1 MACNLQTILTIT
13 GDCSLTDSGI
23 FNVEISSTAPD
34 FTIQWVYPRTDTV
47 VLGAGVTT
55 YSESN
60 LSAGTYTFEI
70 YDTCISN
77 PAPALLSFFISSGA
91 CVSISEHIDTVC
103 GLNNGSLTAQVANS
117 YGISTFYVYENTIG
131 FYNSGT
137 SLTSEYTLSVPSGIW
152 YVIAD
157 DGGGCTGRSET
168 CIIKSSTNFDFGFY
182 IVNDSAC
189 FENSGKLFVTGL
201 TGSAPYT
208 YLWSNGE
215 TTPSISGLTNGSY
228 SVTVTDSKGCQ
239 VNKSETVGLVP
250 RLGQVALTLNPPNC
264 YSNDGSMTLYVSG
277 GTAPFRYQLSNGY
290 DYITFASSNTFD
302 FLVSGPYTITVTD
315 AGLCTLTVSTSLVT
329 SGGFDL
335 LSLTKTDSVCNN
347 SQGTITITL
356 LGGTPNYNF
365 VLTDTNGISQ
375 TIVSPTPTVVFSNL
389 GGGTYDLS
397 ISDNGPCILNQ
408 TVIINEVSTLS
419 ISVFPTNA
427 NCLGPNGSVYIET
440 YGTSSIYTY
449 EVNGFAPVQTS
460 NSNYTFN
467 GLPEGVYYA
476 TVTDENN
483 CQAQQTF
490 TINTPQTIDFSLQ
503 GINPTNGT
511 NGVITTFITQGVP
524 PFTLTWSSNVNGQ
537 IGLTVYN
544 LPPGTYTLTV
554 SDSAGCTSSKDIT
567 LIGPQ
572 IFSSLQTYN
581 ICNSDIQDDGIVV
594 KKGLKEMLS
603 EGFFDLTAG
612 DINCILNQTTW
623 TVEVTVGAAT
633 LSEVFYIGYG
643 LDDYPTDNLFFETI
657 RNLLLQ
663 ITGIDEII
671 FNYPNGTITIIAGC
685 GQNQNNLADVVVN
698 VAISILYDISCV
710 TCDITC
716 VKICDVLFASDN
728 NVYDFNPSTNLYEIF
743 PTTPEYT
750 TSLGITRSSTKLWVL
765 DGGGGSIFEYD
776 INNLC
781 PIDLTYSRQ
790 ITLSQTLTYGLSYF
804 DSNTLLCNAVGSN
817 DLMQVDLGS
826 GTVTSK
832 FTLSVVPFTT
842 IQNSINYTN
851 TGKIFITTND
861 VDNNNYLRQYDTS
874 GYLEVEVLLPYGS
887 SYTSFQIGTIIYVVN
902 QDDLRVYSV
911 ETSSPY
917 TVTFEYVMPS
927 PPSPTTL
934 LVGNQYYECITEE
947 LIP

>member
-1 MACNLQTILTIT
+1 MACNLDWLLTLT
-13 GDCSLTDSGI
+13 GDCEINSSGAFNLEI
-23 FNVEISSTAPD
+23 FGDAPD
-34 FTIQWVYPRTDTV
+34 YTIQWVTPRTDLV
-47 VLGAGVTT
+47 VLGLGVTNYT
-55 YSESN
+55 ETG
-60 LSAGTYTFEI
+60 LSAGTYTFQI
-70 YDTCISN
+70 IDTCVPFSN
-77 PAPALLSFFISSGA
+77 QSLVSFFISSGT
-91 CVSISEHIDTVC
+91 CVSIPTQVDTTC
-103 GLNNGSLTAQVANS
+103 GVDVGSITAQLTNR
-117 YGISTFYVYENTIG
+117 YGEASFYVYEVTNG
-131 FYNSGT
+131 FYT
-137 SLTSEYTLSVPSGIW
+137 SATSVVNQFTTTVPSGVW
-152 YVIAD
+152 YVIAN

-168 CIIKSSTNFDFGFY
+168 CIVKSSTNFDFGFY

-189 FENSGKLFVTGL
+189 FANSGKLFVTGL

-215 TTPSISGLTNGSY
+215 TTPSISGLTYGSY
-228 SVTVTDSKGCQ
+228 SVTVTDAKGCQ
-239 VNKSETVGLVP
+239 VNKSEIVQIVP
-250 RLGQVALTLNPPNC
+250 SLGQVALTLNPPTC

-290 DYITFASSNTFD
+290 EYITFANSNTFD
-302 FLVSGPYTITVTD
+302 SLVSGPYIITVTD
-315 AGLCTLTVSTSLVT
+315 AGLCTLTVSTSLLT
-329 SGGFDL
+329 AGGFTL

-347 SQGTITITL
+347 LQGTITVSL
-356 LGGTPNYNF
+356 LGGTPNYTF
-365 VLTDTNGISQ
+365 VLTNTNGFSQ
-375 TIVSPTPTVVFSNL
+375 TIVDSTPTVVFSNL
-389 GGGTYDLS
+389 AGSTYDLV

-419 ISVFPTNA
+419 ISVFTTDT
-427 NCLGPNGSVYIET
+427 NCLGPNGSVYIEA
-440 YGTSSIYTY
+440 YGSSSIYTY

-460 NSNYTFN
+460 STNYTFN
-467 GLPEGVYYA
+467 GLSEGTYYA

-490 TINTPQTIDFSLQ
+490 VINSPQTLDFSLQ
-503 GINPTNGT
+503 GINPTNGL
-511 NGVITTFITQGVP
+511 NGIITAFITQGEP

-537 IGLTVYN
+537 VGLTVYD
-544 LPPGTYTLTV
+544 LTPGTYTLTV
-554 SDSAGCTSSKDIT
+554 TDNAGCTLTKDIT
-567 LIGPQ
+567 LVGPQ

-581 ICNSDIQDDGIVV
+581 VCNSDIQDNGVVV

-623 TVEVTVGAAT
+623 TVEVTVGATT
-633 LSEVFYIGYG
+633 LSEIFYFGYD
-643 LDDYPTDNLFFETI
+643 LSDYPSDNLFFDTV

-663 ITGIDEII
+663 IPGIDEII
-671 FNYPNGTITIIAGC
+671 FDFPGGTITIIAGC

-710 TCDITC
+710 TCDIAC

-728 NVYDFNPSTNLYEIF
+728 NVYDFNPSTNLYEIL
-743 PTTPEYT
+743 PTTSEYT

-765 DGGGGSIFEYD
+765 DGGGNSIFEYD

-781 PIDLTYSRQ
+781 PIDLTYNRE
-790 ITLSQTLTYGLSYF
+790 ITLSQTLSYGLCYF

-817 DLMQVDLGS
+817 DLMQVDLSTGNI
-826 GTVTSK
+826 TSK
-832 FTLSVVPFTT
+832 FPLSVVPFTT
-842 IQNSINYTN
+842 IQNSINYTS

-874 GYLEVEVLLPYGS
+874 GYLEVEVLLPPGS
-887 SYTSFQIGTIIYVVN
+887 SYTTFQIGNVIYVVN
-902 QDDLRVYSV
+902 QDDLRVYSID
-911 ETSSPY
+911 TSSPY

-927 PPSPTTL
+927 PPIPTNL
-934 LVGNQYYECITEE
+934 LTGNQYYECFTEE